1 MCGATPQNAAILA
14 ITHLLHGVKSVL
26 MATKSTELLPGKGFT
41 FVPRDLFE
49 SPRRFG
55 KTREDLRPAKGV
67 SILDPRFKAALLQHH
82 LSKEI
87 REHLSSRSK
96 TVAWLASSKAGHPGL
111 STDRMHRMLRGET
124 MLQVADLLLF
134 TQIAKDGI
142 QAVQDAIGVDPRPAK
157 ALKDSHMILSWAMG
171 DCTCN
176 SAAKAMQDL
185 KRFRDR

>member
-1 MCGATPQNAAILA
+1 M
-14 ITHLLHGVKSVL
+14 HLVHDVKSVL
-26 MATKSTELLPGKGFT
+26 MAAKSTEVLPGKGFT

-49 SPRRFG
+49 SPKRFG

-134 TQIAKDGI
+134 TQIAKDGV
-142 QAVQDAIGVDPRPAK
+142 QAVQDAIGVDPRPVK
-157 ALKDSHMILSWAMG
+157 ALEDSHQILSWALK
-171 DCTCN
+171 DCKCN
-176 SAAKAMQDL
+176 AAANAMRDL
-185 KRFRDR
+185 KRFQDR